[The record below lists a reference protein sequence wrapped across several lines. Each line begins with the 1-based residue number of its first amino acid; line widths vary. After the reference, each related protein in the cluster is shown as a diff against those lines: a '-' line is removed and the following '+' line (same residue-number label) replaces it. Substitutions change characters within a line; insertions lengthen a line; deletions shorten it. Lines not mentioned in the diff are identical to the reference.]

1 MENEIWKDIKDYEGL
16 YQVSNLGRI
25 KSIGRE
31 VIYSNGRVVKY
42 ESKIL
47 KTNNKY
53 QRPTTLLT
61 KDKKTTTK
69 NIHELVAQ
77 AFIGERPEG
86 YHICHI
92 DGDITNNEL
101 SNLRYDTVSENQIDI
116 YRHGRKN
123 GKLSLE
129 QVLEVRKLYA
139 TGKYTHRGLSKEYQI
154 SPRQIG
160 NIVTRK
166 SYAWLNDDG
175 TIQGTSTAVS

>member
-1 MENEIWKDIKDYEGL
+1 MNKENWKDIKGFEGL

-139 TGKYTHRGLSKEYQI
+139 TGDYKQVELAEIFDVTQSQVSR
-154 SPRQIG
+154 
-160 NIVTRK
+160 IVLRA
-166 SYAWLNDDG
+166 SYSYLNDDG
-175 TIQGTSTAVS
+175 TIDDSQTAVS